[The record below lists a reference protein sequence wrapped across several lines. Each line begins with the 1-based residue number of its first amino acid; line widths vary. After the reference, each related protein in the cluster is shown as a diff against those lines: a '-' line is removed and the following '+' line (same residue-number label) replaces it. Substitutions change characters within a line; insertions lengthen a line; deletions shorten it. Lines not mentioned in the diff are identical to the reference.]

1 MDRKI
6 ISTDKAPAAAGPYS
20 QAIEAGGFVF
30 CSGQIPIDPATGVLV
45 SSGVAAATERV
56 LLNLEAV
63 LAEAGLGLGDIVKT
77 TVYLSDVENFST
89 MNDVYMIF
97 FRDNKP
103 ARATVQAAL
112 PRGSLVEIDAIALA
126 KKQD

>member
-6 ISTDKAPAAAGPYS
+6 ISTDKAPAAIGPYS

-30 CSGQIPIDPATGVLV
+30 CSGQIPIDPVTGALV

-89 MNDVYMIF
+89 MNDVYTIF
-97 FRDNKP
+97 FGDNKP
-103 ARATVQAAL
+103 ARATVQASL